1 MGGPSSLR
9 GSPGASGH
17 QPASNWG
24 SQVPPGVTCLRV
36 RLALAWTLPNHH
48 HSPQVLLA
56 PAEPKHECPC
66 PGPGDPGDPATRE
79 RGRVGAGGQGWRTG
93 PCAGGTASGGSQ
105 GNEEPTTQMR
115 CGARGVSLKQE
126 GALFPGTWSRGGG
139 GGRVSGA
146 RHPAG
151 GGPKPD
157 PRPRGRAPTLAG
169 PGGLAPR
176 VRDASHRDAA
186 AVSQSRRKFPD
197 SCPHHAA
204 PLCGR
209 RSSSGNKALQ
219 TVTGAGAP
227 LPARAPQAVKS
238 TVKSRAASEPGAPA
252 AAHRGVGPRLPPP
265 PARGRST
272 WTPSRS
278 WPAGPQVWEGVA
290 SRRRSLPRGGSAPP
304 RGGPAPPRG
313 HALPPGPPWSRA
325 RPRPPKPRP
334 EARAGR
340 RSLPANWQGMPVIET
355 R

>member
-1 MGGPSSLR
+1 M
-9 GSPGASGH
+9 
-17 QPASNWG
+17 
-24 SQVPPGVTCLRV
+24 
-36 RLALAWTLPNHH
+36 
-48 HSPQVLLA
+48 
-56 PAEPKHECPC
+56 
-66 PGPGDPGDPATRE
+66 
-79 RGRVGAGGQGWRTG
+79 
-93 PCAGGTASGGSQ
+93 
-105 GNEEPTTQMR
+105 
-115 CGARGVSLKQE
+115 
-126 GALFPGTWSRGGG
+126 
-139 GGRVSGA
+139 SGA

-290 SRRRSLPRGGSAPP
+290 SRRRSRPRGGPAPP

-325 RPRPPKPRP
+325 RPRPPKPRQGGGLCP
-334 EARAGR
+334 PTGRACPSLRLGEVTLTQDAENKGGRSFRRTRGWEGGLALHALVQARLPGLRPRAASFRAGQ
-340 RSLPANWQGMPVIET
+340 LCHQPGWET
-355 R
+355 RLWLRLTRPRPWPPVVTSYEAVQKLK